1 MTSSAYL
8 IGCALAT
15 LAPLLSHARQIKFAA
30 VAAHIASIAH
40 SSALCRSQQKVA
52 PLHLTDVAA
61 VPTLPLLHFLAA
73 NARITLSALLS
84 CNTAAGRDGATA
96 TRTCCPE
103 CTIISVHLQCTH
115 CACYLHLSLVTC
127 NAYLAHAIARKR
139 SADASGA

>member
-8 IGCALAT
+8 TGCALAT

-52 PLHLTDVAA
+52 PLHLTDVTA

-73 NARITLSALLS
+73 NAHIIHVVRVVELQYSGWPRRRNCHSYLLP
-84 CNTAAGRDGATA
+84 GVHHH
-96 TRTCCPE
+96 E
-103 CTIISVHLQCTH
+103 CTSTLHTLCMLFASVICHLQCIPGF
-115 CACYLHLSLVTC
+115 CYCT
-127 NAYLAHAIARKR
+127 
-139 SADASGA
+139 